1 MGMDLLKCLKKLLLS
16 IPLCDRCLGRQF
28 SNLITPYD
36 NETKGKVLKDFL
48 FMSEMLAKEENPQRS
63 SKTIKA
69 LAESGHEPSLIFLK
83 KSLNL
88 NVTPKPCYICSN
100 RINSLIENAAGRII
114 ERSIE
119 VEFKTF
125 YVGLTLPVSIEE
137 KDEKVK
143 SFFKLRFGEALKNE
157 LNREIIKKVGET
169 LKKKPEMRRPDVLFI
184 YDATEDQVSMQINSV
199 FLKSSY
205 KKLVGGIAQT
215 KWRGIDSEEST
226 PSIEKMLE
234 EVLLPAYNGRGLKF
248 HGAGRE
254 DVDVKMLGEGRPF
267 IVEILEPKIRNV
279 DSEKLHLEFNR
290 RFGNMVEITEFLRTT
305 HSEVPKLKLEAEI
318 HKKHYRVVFEA
329 EREVSEEELGDLSAK
344 LTGSLVSQRTPL
356 RVLKRR
362 KDRVRRKTVYSAA
375 FRRLGNNLYEASIT
389 CSGGLYVKE
398 LFHGDEGRTVPSV
411 AGLLSTK
418 IKILE
423 MEVTGIEGG

>member
-1 MGMDLLKCLKKLLLS
+1 MDLLKHLKKIVIS

-28 SNLITPYD
+28 SNLMPTSD
-36 NETKGKVLKDFL
+36 NETKGRILKDFL
-48 FMSEMLAKEENPQRS
+48 FMNEMRAREENPRKS
-63 SKTIKA
+63 LKIVKA
-69 LAESGHEPSLIFLK
+69 LAESGHEPSLSFMK
-83 KSLNL
+83 KNL
-88 NVTPKPCYICSN
+88 GLDVVSKPCYVCENGIS
-100 RINSLIENAAGRII
+100 SLIESATASII
-114 ERSIE
+114 EKSSE

-143 SFFKLRFGEALKNE
+143 SFFKLKFGEALKNE
-157 LNREIIKKVGET
+157 LNREIIRKVGKT
-169 LKKKPEMRRPDVLFI
+169 LQRKPEMKRPDVLFI
-184 YDATEDQVSMQINSV
+184 YDAVRKQVSLQINSI

-205 KKLVGGIAQT
+205 KKLVKGIAQT
-215 KWRGIDSEEST
+215 KWRGLDSENTT

-234 EVLLPAYNGRGLKF
+234 EVLLPAYNGSGLKF

-267 IVEILEPKIRNV
+267 IVEILEPRIRNV
-279 DSEKLHLEFNR
+279 DLKKLHLEFNR
-290 RFGNMVEITEFLRTT
+290 RFGDMVEIAEFQNAAY
-305 HSEVPKLKLEAEI
+305 SEVPRLKLEAEI
-318 HKKHYRVVFEA
+318 HKKSYRVVFET
-329 EREVSEEELGDLSAK
+329 ERKISEEELRELSERF
-344 LTGSLVSQRTPL
+344 TGTVVNQRTPL

-362 KDRVRRKTVYSAA
+362 KDKVRRKVVYKAV
-375 FRRLGNNLYEASIT
+375 FKRLENNLYEASIT

-411 AGLLSTK
+411 AGLLNTK
-418 IKILE
+418 IKIVE